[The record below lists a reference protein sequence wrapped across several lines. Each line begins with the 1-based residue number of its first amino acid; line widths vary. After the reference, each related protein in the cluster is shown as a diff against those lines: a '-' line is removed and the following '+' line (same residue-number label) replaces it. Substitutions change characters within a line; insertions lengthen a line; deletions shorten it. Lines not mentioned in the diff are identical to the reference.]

1 MLTLFFFLGGFTAS
15 KSSCVPLLIIIPLDM
30 YSACTSPG
38 KLIAFFLRLEDE
50 LSLVA
55 WCARVP
61 STSNIADG
69 PSRALDDVP
78 VKFLSAV
85 KIPYSSQ
92 FDHFFGAMQKQV
104 CWHLRRLPR
113 PARGMRTKRG
123 SRRLESNVIV
133 GIP

>member
-1 MLTLFFFLGGFTAS
+1 MLTLFFFLGFTAS

-69 PSRALDDVP
+69 PSRGSLDDVP

-85 KIPYSSQ
+85 KVPYSSQ
-92 FDHFFGAMQKQV
+92 FDTFLGHAEAGLLVFEALTEACPRYEDKA
-104 CWHLRRLPR
+104 RLTETR
-113 PARGMRTKRG
+113 
-123 SRRLESNVIV
+123 I
-133 GIP
+133 